1 MTVAHSRPV
10 AALLAAVAVLTLSGC
25 AASSTQNPVTPPAP
39 TPPQI
44 TVANAV
50 NALAQTLDA
59 AVTALQAAR
68 TNGKISAADV
78 AAAEKVA
85 AIIAT
90 AGKSINAELR
100 SVDTWEVQ
108 KLKILQIV
116 TSSGI
121 TGALANV
128 PPAACA
134 ILTAGVALFNPIAQ
148 TVGGPVII

>member
-1 MTVAHSRPV
+1 MRSVRRRPAVAILV
-10 AALLAAVAVLTLSGC
+10 AAALALAGC
-25 AASSTQNPVTPPAP
+25 GATSATSPATPAAP

-59 AVTALQAAR
+59 AITGLQSAR
-68 TNGKISAADV
+68 QSGKISAADLT
-78 AAAEKVA
+78 AAEKVA

-90 AGKSINAELR
+90 AGKAINAELR
-100 SVDTWEVQ
+100 SADDWPTQ
-108 KLKILQIV
+108 KGKILQIV

-134 ILTAGVALFNPIAQ
+134 VLQAGVALFNQVSQ
-148 TVGGPVII
+148 TVGGPAII